1 MSEHETDGVEPITP
15 EQEQSARL
23 EEPESVGANE
33 SAAEWPEPDEPAE
46 DGVVSEEEI
55 PETLDATEEAPEP
68 TDETDEASAG
78 AADEDAGEAPLPKNG
93 DEEGDE
99 KPAVEL
105 PPETVAFCRTAIEA
119 MLFAS
124 AEPVRSRKL
133 ADALKDTG
141 IDGRGVRKIVA
152 QLAREY
158 EETQRGFIIEAIAG
172 GFQMLTRPDHA
183 EYVAALFGGGSSGKL
198 SQAALETLAVVAYK
212 QPVTRADIE
221 AIRGV
226 QAGPLL
232 RTLLHRGLIKITGRA
247 EVLGRPLLY
256 GTTRKF
262 LEHFGLKSLNELP
275 KVEELPKP

>member
-1 MSEHETDGVEPITP
+1 MSEHETNENDPVLP
-15 EQEQSARL
+15 EQEQPARP
-23 EEPESVGANE
+23 EEPEAAAADE
-33 SAAEWPEPDEPAE
+33 SAAGWPEPDEPVE
-46 DGVVSEEEI
+46 DGVASEEEI
-55 PETLDATEEAPEP
+55 PETLE
-68 TDETDEASAG
+68 
-78 AADEDAGEAPLPKNG
+78 AADEAVEGAEEEAEPDDG
-93 DEEGDE
+93 DEDGDE
-99 KPAVEL
+99 KPAKEL
-105 PPETVAFCRTAIEA
+105 PPETLAFCKTAIEA

-133 ADALKDTG
+133 ADALSDTG
-141 IDGRGVRKIVA
+141 IDGRGVRKIVG

-158 EETQRGFIIEAIAG
+158 EETRRGFIIEEIAG

-183 EYVAALFGGGSSGKL
+183 EYIAALFGGGGGGKL

-212 QPVTRADIE
+212 QPVTRADVE

-232 RTLLHRGLIKITGRA
+232 RTLLHKGLIKITGRA

-262 LEHFGLKSLNELP
+262 LERFGLKSLNELP

>member
-1 MSEHETDGVEPITP
+1 MSEHETNEVDPVAP
-15 EQEQSARL
+15 EQEQPARP
-23 EEPESVGANE
+23 EEPEAADVNE
-33 SAAEWPEPDEPAE
+33 SAADWPEPDEPAE

-55 PETLDATEEAPEP
+55 PETLEAGADAPEIVDEEA
-68 TDETDEASAG
+68 A
-78 AADEDAGEAPLPKNG
+78 EDAGEEPLPEDG
-93 DEEGDE
+93 DEDSEE
-99 KPAVEL
+99 KPGEEL
-105 PPETVAFCRTAIEA
+105 APETLAFCKTAIEA

-141 IDGRGVRKIVA
+141 IDGRGVRKIVS
-152 QLAREY
+152 QLAREC

-183 EYVAALFGGGSSGKL
+183 EYVAALFGGGGGGKL

-232 RTLLHRGLIKITGRA
+232 RTLLHKGLIKITGRA

-256 GTTRKF
+256 GTTRRF

>member
-1 MSEHETDGVEPITP
+1 MSEHETNEVEPITP
-15 EQEQSARL
+15 EQEQSGRP
-23 EEPESVGANE
+23 EEPEAADVNE

-55 PETLDATEEAPEP
+55 PETLDAAEEAPEAA
-68 TDETDEASAG
+68 DETDEAADE
-78 AADEDAGEAPLPKNG
+78 AEDEDAGEAPLPDDG
-93 DEEGDE
+93 DEDGG
-99 KPAVEL
+99 AAAEL
-105 PPETVAFCRTAIEA
+105 PPETAAFCRTAIEA

-141 IDGRGVRKIVA
+141 IDGRAVRKIVA

-183 EYVAALFGGGSSGKL
+183 EYVAALFGGGGGGKL

-232 RTLLHRGLIKITGRA
+232 RALLHKGLIKITGRA

-256 GTTRKF
+256 GTTKRF

>member
-1 MSEHETDGVEPITP
+1 VSEHENDEVDSVAPKHDQPEEPDASAGVE
-15 EQEQSARL
+15 
-23 EEPESVGANE
+23 E
-33 SAAEWPEPDEPAE
+33 SAVEWPEPDEPREE
-46 DGVVSEEEI
+46 DEV
-55 PETLDATEEAPEP
+55 PETLPADADAEPEP
-68 TDETDEASAG
+68 AEQA
-78 AADEDAGEAPLPKNG
+78 AADDNDA
-93 DEEGDE
+93 DE
-99 KPAVEL
+99 KPSKEL
-105 PPETVAFCRTAIEA
+105 PPETAAFCKTAIEA

-141 IDGRGVRKIVA
+141 IDGRGVRKIVG

-158 EETQRGFIIEAIAG
+158 EETRRGFVIEEIAG

-183 EYVAALFGGGSSGKL
+183 EYVAALFGGGGSGKL

-212 QPVTRADIE
+212 QPVARADIE

-232 RTLLHRGLIKITGRA
+232 RTLLHKGLIRITGRA

-275 KVEELPKP
+275 RVEELPKP

>member
-1 MSEHETDGVEPITP
+1 MSEHEANEVDPVAPEP
-15 EQEQSARL
+15 EQPARP
-23 EEPESVGANE
+23 EEPEAAAADE

-46 DGVVSEEEI
+46 DGVASEEGI
-55 PETLDATEEAPEP
+55 PETLEAAA
-68 TDETDEASAG
+68 ETPG
-78 AADEDAGEAPLPKNG
+78 PAADETPEVAEEEAEPDDG
-93 DEEGDE
+93 DDDSDE
-99 KPAVEL
+99 KPAKEL
-105 PPETVAFCRTAIEA
+105 PPETLAFCKTAIEA

-133 ADALKDTG
+133 ADALSDTG
-141 IDGRGVRKIVA
+141 IDGRGVRKIVG

-158 EETQRGFIIEAIAG
+158 EETRRGFIIEEIAG

-183 EYVAALFGGGSSGKL
+183 EYIAALFGSGGGGKL

-212 QPVTRADIE
+212 QPVTRADVE

-232 RTLLHRGLIKITGRA
+232 RTLLHKRLIKITGRA

>member
-1 MSEHETDGVEPITP
+1 MSEHETNEVDPVVP
-15 EQEQSARL
+15 EQEQPVQS
-23 EEPESVGANE
+23 EEPEAAGIDE

-46 DGVVSEEEI
+46 DGVVNEEEI
-55 PETLDATEEAPEP
+55 PETLDAEA
-68 TDETDEASAG
+68 
-78 AADEDAGEAPLPKNG
+78 AGEAVEPAEDETLPGDG
-93 DEEGDE
+93 DEDGDE
-99 KPAVEL
+99 KPAKEL
-105 PPETVAFCRTAIEA
+105 PPETLAFCRTAIEA

-133 ADALKDTG
+133 ADALGDTG

-152 QLAREY
+152 DLAREY
-158 EETQRGFIIEAIAG
+158 DETHRGFIIEAIAG

-183 EYVAALFGGGSSGKL
+183 EYVAALFGGGGGGKL

-212 QPVTRADIE
+212 QPVTRADVE

-232 RTLLHRGLIKITGRA
+232 RTLLHKGLIKITGRA